1 MSLFRREPAE
11 EQLPHHGRT
20 QLLRGLG
27 GGLIIVALT
36 TAAVAT
42 AGLLQVSDLVKRLSQ
57 GGPHISNEG
66 ITRAEAGAPQT
77 ILILGSDRR
86 FSDLKKNN
94 KGLSHNNPSRSDTMM
109 LLRLDPDQAAT
120 SILSLPRDL
129 KVKIPGYGTD
139 KLNASYADGGPT
151 LTLKTIKDYT
161 GLKINHV
168 VNVNFSGFKDVV
180 NAINCVYVDVD
191 RRYYHSNAGLG
202 IGFRYAEINIQ
213 PGYQK
218 LCGTDALDYVRF
230 RHADSDIV
238 RASRQQG
245 FLKQAKDQINSG
257 SLIGN
262 RDKLIDI
269 FGKSTQTDK
278 ALETPVG
285 LISIFKLALFSA
297 GHPVRQ
303 IQFPARYEQERLPG
317 GAVIDYVTASRADV
331 DRTVDEFLHPSAKAP
346 KSDDSVQLTPEA
358 SKGKKPR
365 KRKHRSTSPSDVP
378 GLLNGQRAG
387 EDLVANVVANSHL
400 GFPIYFPKY
409 VTSSSRYDDPGI
421 RAYKLH
427 DRAAKLRHAYRLVLS
442 HNVVKGQYWGVQG
455 TDWVTPPLLQGTH
468 STLTRHGRKL
478 AIYKDGAHVHV
489 VAWRHRKAVYWVTNT
504 LADGLTN
511 RQIIEIAATLTRN
524 FS

>member
-1 MSLFRREPAE
+1 MSLFRHAPAE

-42 AGLLQVSDLVKRLSQ
+42 AALLQVGDLVKRLNPK
-57 GGPHISNEG
+57 GDHISDEG

-86 FSDLKKNN
+86 FSDLKRNN
-94 KGLSHNNPSRSDTMM
+94 KYLRRDNPSRSDTMM
-109 LLRLDPDQAAT
+109 LLRLDPDQDAT

-129 KVKIPGYGTD
+129 KVEIPGYGTD
-139 KLNASYADGGPT
+139 KLNASYSYGGPT
-151 LTLKTIKDYT
+151 LTLKTIKAYT

-168 VNVNFSGFKDVV
+168 VNINFSGFKDVV

-202 IGFRYAEINIQ
+202 IGFRYAEINI
-213 PGYQK
+213 PAGYQK
-218 LCGTDALDYVRF
+218 LCGTDALDYVRY
-230 RHADSDIV
+230 RHNDSDIV
-238 RASRQQG
+238 RASRQQV

-257 SLIGN
+257 SLIDN
-262 RDKLIDI
+262 RDKLVDI
-269 FGKSTQTDK
+269 FGKNTQTDR
-278 ALETPVG
+278 ALETTSG
-285 LISIFKLALFSA
+285 LLSILKLALFSA

-303 IQFPARYEQERLPG
+303 IQFPARYDQERLPG
-317 GAVIDYVTASRADV
+317 GAVIDYVTASRAEIR
-331 DRTVDEFLHPSAKAP
+331 RTVEEFLHPSAKEP
-346 KSDDSVQLTPEA
+346 NSDESVQLTPDA
-358 SKGKKPR
+358 GKPEKPR
-365 KRKHRSTSPSDVP
+365 RRKHRSTSPSDVP

-409 VTSSSRYDDPGI
+409 VTSSSHYDDPGI
-421 RAYKLH
+421 RVYKLH
-427 DRAAKLRHAYRLVLS
+427 DRAAKLRRAYRLVLS
-442 HNVVKGQYWGVQG
+442 HNVVEGQYWGVQG
-455 TDWVTPPLLQGTH
+455 TDWVTPPLLQGTR

-478 AIYKDGAHVHV
+478 AVYKDGAHVHV
-489 VAWRHRKAVYWVTNT
+489 VAWRHGKAVYWVTNT
-504 LADGLTN
+504 LANGLTN
-511 RQIIEIAATLTRN
+511 RQIIEIASTLTRT